1 MIVPQLDGAA
11 VEGATS
17 DDAACERA
25 VTVDRARMAGFISS
39 LGAGATVTPHAKLN
53 VNVNVDQDST
63 VTNATS
69 AIYLNICLALCK
81 MSYNHLASTV
91 PDSSLNVTM
100 PSLESTRSAL
110 NNQPVSPL
118 LDIHPFEV
126 TSSITEAFKK
136 TPPSPPSHQVHLCIL
151 PSSTAAL
158 GSAPHG
164 GES

>member
-1 MIVPQLDGAA
+1 MRPR
-11 VEGATS
+11 T
-17 DDAACERA
+17 
-25 VTVDRARMAGFISS
+25 
-39 LGAGATVTPHAKLN
+39 TPH
-53 VNVNVDQDST
+53 VNGQSRSIGPGWQVSSAHLGQELPSPHTPKSTSTSTVDQDST

-69 AIYLNICLALCK
+69 AIYLNFYLALCK
-81 MSYNHLASTV
+81 LSYNHLASTV
-91 PDSSLNVTM
+91 PDSSPNVTM

-118 LDIHPFEV
+118 LDTHPLEV

-136 TPPSPPSHQVHLCIL
+136 TLPSPPSHQVHLCTV

-158 GSAPHG
+158 GSAPYG